1 MRCAESLR
9 VQAYFDAEV
18 DAVSAADIECHLEH
32 CAECRALLQD
42 LEQVRT
48 VLRRDSAYAR
58 TPPELRAKIMRALDQ
73 ENAAETPVAEG
84 TPATKRTRA
93 QQGTPALEGTSALEG
108 TPAQEGTPTAE
119 GTALSRLPRGAR
131 RPSERVSPIRRMRP
145 FWVGA
150 LGGAGSAAIAATFA
164 FLLLVPRFTNP
175 LLDELVSAH
184 VRSLMPSHLI
194 DVVST
199 DKHTVKPWFAGHA
212 DVSPVVADFEPQGY
226 RLIGGRVDY
235 LEHQRSAVVVYQHGA
250 HVINVFSWAGHEGAL
265 PADVT
270 RSGYHLAFWKA
281 GDLEYCAVSDTGWDE
296 LLGLVRLLRD

>member
-18 DAVSAADIECHLEH
+18 DAVSAADIERHLEH

-42 LEQVRT
+42 LEQVRS
-48 VLRRDSAYAR
+48 VLRRDSAYVR
-58 TPPELRAKIMRALDQ
+58 TPPLLRAKIMSALDQ
-73 ENAAETPVAEG
+73 ENAAETPAAEG
-84 TPATKRTRA
+84 TPAVEGTRT
-93 QQGTPALEGTSALEG
+93 QHGTPA
-108 TPAQEGTPTAE
+108 AE
-119 GTALSRLPRGAR
+119 GTALSRGTTLPRGTP
-131 RPSERVSPIRRMRP
+131 RPSERISPKRRVRP

-150 LGGAGSAAIAATFA
+150 LSGAGGAAIAATFA

-226 RLIGGRVDY
+226 RLVGGRVDY

-250 HVINVFSWAGHEGAL
+250 HVINVFSWGGQGRAL

-296 LLGLVRLLRD
+296 LLGLVRLLKE

>member
-9 VQAYFDAEV
+9 VQAYFDAEI
-18 DAVSAADIECHLEH
+18 DALSAADIERHVEH

-58 TPPELRAKIMRALDQ
+58 TPPALRAKIMQALDHASDQ
-73 ENAAETPVAEG
+73 APDRAPGQDAAEFPAGTPVAE
-84 TPATKRTRA
+84 
-93 QQGTPALEGTSALEG
+93 
-108 TPAQEGTPTAE
+108 
-119 GTALSRLPRGAR
+119 R
-131 RPSERVSPIRRMRP
+131 RERVARTWRMRS

-150 LGGAGSAAIAATFA
+150 LGGAGGTAIAALFA
-164 FLLLVPRFTNP
+164 FLLLVPRFTSP
-175 LLDELVSAH
+175 LPDELVSAH

-212 DVSPVVADFEPQGY
+212 DVSPVVADFEAEGY

-250 HVINVFSWAGHEGAL
+250 HVINVFSWAGRERAL
-265 PADVT
+265 PANVT
-270 RSGYHLAFWKA
+270 RSGYHLVFWQS
-281 GDLEYCAVSDTGWDE
+281 GDLEYCAVSDPGLDE
-296 LLGLVRLLRD
+296 LLGLVRLLQE